1 MYEQRKFQV
10 EALLSWVMTLTV
22 TAAYVLANTYFLF
35 VMSRRSLV
43 GVRLVIICQTV
54 FAVGLLN
61 MLVAGLLRNKSSRRY
76 GDYFFGTWVEF
87 ITWCGRLTMVLF
99 MLAAAHVYS
108 RLWNA
113 YKVDP
118 RADTEVQFHLHGQ
131 YLRKEC
137 RQYAIIPIGAVV
149 MWTLL
154 GLAYY
159 LDDDMFWDAL
169 V

>member
-1 MYEQRKFQV
+1 
-10 EALLSWVMTLTV
+10 
-22 TAAYVLANTYFLF
+22 
-35 VMSRRSLV
+35 
-43 GVRLVIICQTV
+43 
-54 FAVGLLN
+54 
-61 MLVAGLLRNKSSRRY
+61 
-76 GDYFFGTWVEF
+76 
-87 ITWCGRLTMVLF
+87 MVLF

-137 RQYAIIPIGAVV
+137 RQYAPARHDAGAAHPEALPIPRLAPRRARMHTTDPLRSSFDLTHPTLVRYAIIPIGAVV